1 MLGAR
6 AEWRLGGVTLHVP
19 SPPPLTLHS
28 HGPGR
33 GPCPH
38 SKVLAQILSMP
49 CIQKMGH
56 PGGSAR
62 SRTMLERAR
71 GGARWL
77 NLGQC
82 HPLVGTFL
90 DVSAGGAWF
99 TPRNWQTLP
108 IGTAFPP
115 GAGLPHPAGGERPG
129 PRAVL
134 PSPHLP

>member
-1 MLGAR
+1 
-6 AEWRLGGVTLHVP
+6 
-19 SPPPLTLHS
+19 
-28 HGPGR
+28 
-33 GPCPH
+33 
-38 SKVLAQILSMP
+38 
-49 CIQKMGH
+49 
-56 PGGSAR
+56 
-62 SRTMLERAR
+62 MLERAR

-115 GAGLPHPAGGERPG
+115 GPVFRTPLVGRGLAPGLPSL
-129 PRAVL
+129 PRTC
-134 PSPHLP
+134 PET